1 MTKRWSS
8 SGQKTAEKR
17 SKRDQNEWRHSGQK
31 TAEKWFNSGQKNG
44 QKRPENTSQTM
55 SKKVTPVL
63 ISGQITKSRINK
75 NNLENLSAVVDDKGE
90 RIPTDVKD
98 KDDGTYEIKFTA
110 HRSGTY
116 CLKVRF
122 IIFFEGYK
130 NLILNP
136 FSGSNI

>member
-1 MTKRWSS
+1 MATQRPKN
-8 SGQKTAEKR
+8 T
-17 SKRDQNEWRHSGQK
+17 
-31 TAEKWFNSGQKNG
+31 EKWLNSGRKTVKKYISN
-44 QKRPENTSQTM
+44 NV
-55 SKKVTPVL
+55 KKVTPAL

-122 IIFFEGYK
+122 IVFFEGYK